1 VTADEQPR
9 TEAKPLISL
18 ALHPQQSL
26 KSLLV
31 KWLSLLLEVV
41 HEEFGFAD
49 KVIMKCTDFQVEDRL
64 EGSSALDSVR
74 RTARPLTE
82 RAEDR

>member
-1 VTADEQPR
+1 MITPQAHSKGIAPR
-9 TEAKPLISL
+9 LDAGSSRR
-18 ALHPQQSL
+18 HPQQSQ

-74 RTARPLTE
+74 RTAR
-82 RAEDR
+82 